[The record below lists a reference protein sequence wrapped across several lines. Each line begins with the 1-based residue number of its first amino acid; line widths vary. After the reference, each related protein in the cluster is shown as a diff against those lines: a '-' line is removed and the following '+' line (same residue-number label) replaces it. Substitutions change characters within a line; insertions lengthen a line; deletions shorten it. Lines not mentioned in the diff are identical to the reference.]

1 VTQKADEEAQIGHR
15 VVEDAI
21 DAINALAADVASM
34 RDVIRDVETRSEKIN
49 TILDVIRDIADQTN
63 LLALNAAIEA
73 ARAGEQ
79 GRGFSVVA
87 DEVRALAHR
96 TQHSTAEIND
106 MITAL
111 REGTGQ
117 TVQVIERSQA
127 QSEQTVS
134 TAARAGEALQAITRG
149 MDEIRDMTA
158 QIASAAEEQ
167 TQVSETI
174 NQSVERVG
182 TGAEETSSAAS
193 DILVSAAGIG
203 SELSQ
208 LMRVIRKFRV
218 TQDDVIEL
226 EVAKAAHQAWKMRL
240 RAFLDGHADIP
251 HEQAVSS
258 HECDFGRWYYTSGK
272 ERYGSSAAL
281 GAIEKPHDRLHQLI
295 GEIIEAKHHGKE
307 PEAERK
313 YQEVAQL
320 SGEIVSAIDRLI
332 QEAR

>member
-1 VTQKADEEAQIGHR
+1 
-15 VVEDAI
+15 
-21 DAINALAADVASM
+21 
-34 RDVIRDVETRSEKIN
+34 
-49 TILDVIRDIADQTN
+49 
-63 LLALNAAIEA
+63 
-73 ARAGEQ
+73 
-79 GRGFSVVA
+79 
-87 DEVRALAHR
+87 
-96 TQHSTAEIND
+96 
-106 MITAL
+106 
-111 REGTGQ
+111 
-117 TVQVIERSQA
+117 
-127 QSEQTVS
+127 
-134 TAARAGEALQAITRG
+134 
-149 MDEIRDMTA
+149 
-158 QIASAAEEQ
+158 
-167 TQVSETI
+167 
-174 NQSVERVG
+174 
-182 TGAEETSSAAS
+182 
-193 DILVSAAGIG
+193 
-203 SELSQ
+203 
-208 LMRVIRKFRV
+208 MRVIRKFRV